1 MEYSLKEHGDP
12 LEQTFADF
20 ISTNFRTYEE
30 VWKIYIGNKGNDI
43 RAEIK
48 NYPKERE
55 LKRKKFSEHTYTIL
69 QSEISLQR
77 LVEKDIFSKG
87 FVNSV
92 DDVLDL
98 QDNLMLFFTHLG
110 RIRDNV
116 QEASTCLLN
125 HNEAETTGLLDE
137 FYHKRHLIIHEKA
150 LPIIL
155 KPNQEISLP
164 VLSTNT
170 VDVAGWYHKLNS
182 WQDAVILP
190 NETAAN
196 TISKLYR
203 ELLPKIEEIF
213 GRFKKN
219 IEQELKDGG
228 YKLEFENKQ
237 FIGMTRIGSGSI
249 NPNAVSVY
257 GIENIEKKNY
267 RP

>member
-1 MEYSLKEHGDP
+1 MEYNLKEHGDP

-20 ISTNFRTYEE
+20 IRTHFRTYEE

-48 NYPKERE
+48 SYPAERE
-55 LKRKKFSEHTYTIL
+55 LKRQKFSEHTYTIL
-69 QSEISLQR
+69 QSLVSLQR
-77 LVEKDIFSKG
+77 LIDKDIFSKG

-92 DDVLDL
+92 DDILDL

-137 FYHKRHLIIHEKA
+137 FYHKRHLVVHGKA
-150 LPIIL
+150 IPIIL
-155 KPNQEISLP
+155 KPGGEISLP

-170 VDVAGWYHKLNS
+170 VDVSGWYHKLNS
-182 WQDAVILP
+182 WQDAAKLP
-190 NETAAN
+190 NETVAN
-196 TISKLYR
+196 TISKLYWD
-203 ELLPKIEEIF
+203 LLPKIEEVF
-213 GRFKKN
+213 GKFKKK
-219 IEQELKDGG
+219 IAQELNDGG

-237 FIGMTRIGSGSI
+237 FIGQTRIGSGSI

-257 GIENIEKKNY
+257 GIENIHKKNF
-267 RP
+267 